1 MGQRSG
7 PVRFAWVVPGLALA
21 GLPAALA
28 EWPAHAE
35 PAASASPGTAAVTAA
50 VAAAGTPLADNC
62 RTMGPALVSLVC
74 ACVFL
79 GSLAVMVGIFR
90 ALRKQGWSL
99 ANALSEPTRLL
110 IPDQAGWSN
119 SQGDR
124 QAVDAGGGG
133 PVTSLQL
140 MEASSSRLIALLGSV
155 AILLL
160 YLGFGVFTLFDF
172 GLTCNLPATLG
183 TITNFLYA
191 GLALFAPYVANKISS
206 LFRPGAKGS
215 GADVSALQPAAFSGP
230 PSGEAPPPLRSA
242 DSGSGD
248 QAAATAHLP
257 RSAALPPG
265 PLHRAPHPI
274 ASAAAPTRTSA
285 DPGSTAAVHPSVHPL
300 APPAVQ
306 PPGPAAR
313 AAAERPAGAA
323 VPHVTAAAG
332 ESVAGA
338 ARAATPPRAEGSPGV
353 APAHPAATASGPADS
368 PLQPAVQLIAQFE
381 GFVDHA
387 YPDPASGGEPW
398 TIGYGFTNLDGRPVR
413 PDDRLDQSQAE
424 LLLRQGVQAC
434 AAHLAGRIPYW
445 GEMAADQHCALIS
458 FAWNLGEDFYGDEAD
473 FGTIS
478 RVLRQR
484 DWSDVPQA
492 LCLYINPGSSVTVG
506 LLRRRQAEGALWEQG
521 LAQLNRAA
529 GHDAPSAGP
538 SAAPSAS
545 AAAGQDSRP
554 HAAHPNPLV
563 VPWFDQL
570 NMDDGQG
577 WRDCFS
583 ASSAMLAAYWHR
595 ITNEDAYN
603 SLRQRFGDSTSAEA
617 QLDALRQ
624 LGLQADFRTDGT
636 EADLQREIDAGRPVA
651 VGWLHHGPASDPS
664 GGGHW
669 TVVIGYDATG
679 VFMNDPYGNCDLV
692 NGGYPS
698 NHDGAGLHYSYRNW
712 IPRWRVGGSGGW
724 MLLCRP

>member
-1 MGQRSG
+1 MGRRCG
-7 PVRFAWVVPGLALA
+7 RVHFAWVVPGLALA

-28 EWPAHAE
+28 EWPVQ
-35 PAASASPGTAAVTAA
+35 AAPA
-50 VAAAGTPLADNC
+50 VAGAGAVAESC
-62 RTMGPALVSLVC
+62 RTMGPALVSLVS

-90 ALRKQGWSL
+90 SLRKQGWSL

-110 IPDQAGWSN
+110 IPDHAGWSE

-124 QAVDAGGGG
+124 KAVDAAGGS
-133 PVTSLQL
+133 PVTSLQV
-140 MEASSSRLIALLGSV
+140 MEASSSRLIALLGSI

-160 YLGFGVFTLFDF
+160 YLGFGVFALFDF
-172 GLTCNLPATLG
+172 GLTCTLPATLG

-191 GLALFAPYVANKISS
+191 GLALFAPYVANKVSS
-206 LFRPGAKGS
+206 LFRPGPKGS
-215 GADVSALQPAAFSGP
+215 SVVASAPQASVPAS
-230 PSGEAPPPLRSA
+230 PSVEVAPLRAA
-242 DSGSGD
+242 D
-248 QAAATAHLP
+248 AAPAPVHLP
-257 RSAALPPG
+257 RSPAAPAA

-274 ASAAAPTRTSA
+274 AAAGDASSPRPAASPSASPVAEPSKLVSR
-285 DPGSTAAVHPSVHPL
+285 STAA
-300 APPAVQ
+300 PA
-306 PPGPAAR
+306 G
-313 AAAERPAGAA
+313 RPAPAC
-323 VPHVTAAAG
+323 
-332 ESVAGA
+332 
-338 ARAATPPRAEGSPGV
+338 PPDGS
-353 APAHPAATASGPADS
+353 A
-368 PLQPAVQLIAQFE
+368 LQPAVNLIAEFE

-398 TIGYGFTNLDGRPVR
+398 TIGYGFTSLDGRPVC
-413 PDDRLDQSQAE
+413 PGDRLDQAQAE
-424 LLLRQGVQAC
+424 VLLRQGVQAC
-434 AAHLAGRIPYW
+434 ATHLAARIPFW
-445 GEMAADQHCALIS
+445 AEMASDQHCALIS
-458 FAWNLGEDFYGDEAD
+458 FAWNLGEDFYGDEDD
-473 FGTIS
+473 FATIS

-484 DWSDVPQA
+484 DWSAVPQA
-492 LCLYINPGSSVTVG
+492 LCLYINPGSSVSAG
-506 LLRRRQAEGALWEQG
+506 LLRRRQAEGALWERG
-521 LAQLNRAA
+521 LAQLA
-529 GHDAPSAGP
+529 
-538 SAAPSAS
+538 SAATTPARPSAS
-545 AAAGQDSRP
+545 AGAGSGSASAVAAPAGSAGAASGQAARAP
-554 HAAHPNPLV
+554 GAHPNPLV

-595 ITNEDAYN
+595 ISTEDAYN
-603 SLRQRFGDSTSAEA
+603 SLRQRYGDSTSAEA

-712 IPRWRVGGSGGW
+712 LPRWRVGGTGGW